1 MPTITRLPLLP
12 LRRLRAEPNQLILHF
27 RGGRMARKGAGI
39 AYWFSPLSAAI
50 AMLPIEDCQ
59 STFVLN
65 EHSSDFQPVKV
76 QSTITYRIA
85 DPEKAAARF
94 NFSLSIETG
103 TWLEQP
109 LDRLASVLAQR
120 ALPVVRKLI
129 SVQPL
134 ETILKLGS
142 EQVREAVTAALGADG
157 EIAAM
162 GLQLVNLV
170 IDQIVPSAEL
180 EKALGTPMREAVQAR
195 ADEAQFQ
202 RRAQAVEKE
211 RAIKENE
218 LATELELERRQQE
231 LIRKRGENAQLQ
243 AEQEAASQRVAI
255 EAAIARAR
263 LQTEANA
270 EQSRINAQA
279 QADAQGLID
288 AQLAAAMQQRHEIW
302 TRTPTAAATAMALA
316 DLAGKLQTIGH
327 LNITPD
333 LLGQSF
339 TQLLRDRAATDPA
352 PIDQR

>member
-1 MPTITRLPLLP
+1 MPTITRLPILP

-27 RGGRMARKGAGI
+27 RGGRLVRKGAGI

-65 EHSSDFQPVKV
+65 EHSADFQPIKV
-76 QSTITYRIA
+76 QATITYRIA
-85 DPEKAAARF
+85 DAEKAAGRF
-94 NFSLSIETG
+94 NFSLSIEHG
-103 TWLEQP
+103 AWLEQP

-129 SVQPL
+129 SGQRL
-134 ETILKLGS
+134 EAVLQQGS
-142 EQVREAVTAALGADG
+142 EQVRAALVQALGSDP
-157 EIAAM
+157 EILAM

-231 LIRKRGENAQLQ
+231 LIQKRGENALLQ
-243 AEQEAASQRVAI
+243 AQQEAASQRTQI
-255 EAAIARAR
+255 EAAIERQR
-263 LQTEANA
+263 LQTEAA
-270 EQSRINAQA
+270 AQQTRVNAQA
-279 QADAQGLID
+279 QAEAQQLLA
-288 AQLAAAMQQRHEIW
+288 AQAAAAMREQHAIW
-302 TRTPTAAATAMALA
+302 RDTPAQAATAMALSQ
-316 DLAGKLQTIGH
+316 LATKLQSIGH

-333 LLGQSF
+333 LLGQSL
-339 TQLLRDRAATDPA
+339 TQLLRDQAAP
-352 PIDQR
+352 

>member
-12 LRRLRAEPNQLILHF
+12 LRRLRAEPNQLILHY
-27 RGGRMARKGAGI
+27 RGGRLVTKGAGI

-65 EHSSDFQPVKV
+65 EHSADFQPIKV

-85 DPEKAAARF
+85 DPEKAAGRF
-94 NFSLSIETG
+94 NFSLSIDKG
-103 TWLEQP
+103 VWLEQP

-129 SVQPL
+129 SGQRL
-134 ETILKLGS
+134 EAVLQQGS
-142 EQVREAVTAALGADG
+142 EQVRAALVQALGSDP
-157 EIAAM
+157 EILAM

-231 LIRKRGENAQLQ
+231 LIQKRGENALLQ
-243 AEQEAASQRVAI
+243 AQQEAASQRTQI
-255 EAAIARAR
+255 EAAIERQR
-263 LQTEANA
+263 LQTEAA
-270 EQSRINAQA
+270 AQQTRINAQA
-279 QADAQGLID
+279 QAEAQQLLA
-288 AQLAAAMQQRHEIW
+288 AQAAAAMREQHAIW
-302 TRTPTAAATAMALA
+302 RDTPAAAATAMALGQ
-316 DLAGKLQTIGH
+316 LAGKLQSIGH

-333 LLGQSF
+333 LLGQSL
-339 TQLLRDRAATDPA
+339 TQLLRDQAAP
-352 PIDQR
+352 

>member
-12 LRRLRAEPNQLILHF
+12 LRRLRAEPNQLILHY
-27 RGGRMARKGAGI
+27 RGGRLVTKGAGI

-65 EHSSDFQPVKV
+65 EHSADFQPIKV
-76 QSTITYRIA
+76 QATITYRIA
-85 DPEKAAARF
+85 DAEKAAGRF
-94 NFSLSIETG
+94 NFSLSIEHG
-103 TWLEQP
+103 AWLEQP

-129 SVQPL
+129 SGQRL
-134 ETILKLGS
+134 EAVLQQGS
-142 EQVREAVTAALGADG
+142 EQVRAALVQALGSDP
-157 EIAAM
+157 EILAM

-231 LIRKRGENAQLQ
+231 LIQKRGENALLQ
-243 AEQEAASQRVAI
+243 AQQEAASQRTQI
-255 EAAIARAR
+255 EAAIERQR
-263 LQTEANA
+263 LQTEAA
-270 EQSRINAQA
+270 AQQTRVNAQA
-279 QADAQGLID
+279 QAEAQQLLA
-288 AQLAAAMQQRHEIW
+288 AQAAAAMREQHAIW
-302 TRTPTAAATAMALA
+302 RDTPAQAATAMALSQ
-316 DLAGKLQTIGH
+316 LATKLQSIGH

-333 LLGQSF
+333 LLGQSL
-339 TQLLRDRAATDPA
+339 TQLLRDQAAP
-352 PIDQR
+352 

>member
-1 MPTITRLPLLP
+1 M
-12 LRRLRAEPNQLILHF
+12 
-27 RGGRMARKGAGI
+27 RKGAGI

-65 EHSSDFQPVKV
+65 EHSADFQSIKV

-85 DPEKAAARF
+85 DAEKAAARF
-94 NFSLSIETG
+94 NFSLSIDHG
-103 TWLEQP
+103 AWLEQP
-109 LDRLASVLAQR
+109 LDRLAGVLAQR

-129 SVQPL
+129 AAQTL
-134 ETILKLGS
+134 EAVLQHGS
-142 EQVREAVTAALGADG
+142 EQVREAVSKALTTDP

-231 LIRKRGENAQLQ
+231 LIQKRGENALLQ
-243 AEQEAASQRVAI
+243 AQQEAASQRTQV
-255 EAAIARAR
+255 EAAIERAR
-263 LQTEANA
+263 MQTDAAALQT
-270 EQSRINAQA
+270 RINAQA
-279 QADAQGLID
+279 QADAQ
-288 AQLAAAMQQRHEIW
+288 QLLATQAAAAMQQRHDIW
-302 TRTPTAAATAMALA
+302 ASTPATAATAMAMTE
-316 DLAGKLQTIGH
+316 LAGKLTTIGH

-333 LLGQSF
+333 MLGQSF
-339 TQLLRDRAATDPA
+339 TQFLRDRTA
-352 PIDQR
+352 PE

>member
-12 LRRLRAEPNQLILHF
+12 LRRLRAEPNQLILHY
-27 RGGRMARKGAGI
+27 RGGRLVTKGAGI

-65 EHSSDFQPVKV
+65 EHSADFQPIKV

-85 DPEKAAARF
+85 DPEKAAGRF
-94 NFSLSIETG
+94 NFSLSIDKG
-103 TWLEQP
+103 VWLEQP
-109 LDRLASVLAQR
+109 LDRLASELAQR

-129 SVQPL
+129 SGQRL
-134 ETILKLGS
+134 EAVLQQGS
-142 EQVREAVTAALGADG
+142 EQVRAALVQALGSDP
-157 EIAAM
+157 EILAM

-231 LIRKRGENAQLQ
+231 LIQKRGENALLQ
-243 AEQEAASQRVAI
+243 AQQEAASQRTQI
-255 EAAIARAR
+255 EAAIERQR
-263 LQTEANA
+263 LQTEAA
-270 EQSRINAQA
+270 AQQTRVNAQA
-279 QADAQGLID
+279 QAEAQQLLA
-288 AQLAAAMQQRHEIW
+288 AQAAAAMREQHAIW
-302 TRTPTAAATAMALA
+302 RDTPAQAATAMALSQ
-316 DLAGKLQTIGH
+316 LATKLQSIGH

-333 LLGQSF
+333 LLGQSL
-339 TQLLRDRAATDPA
+339 TQLLRDQAAP
-352 PIDQR
+352 

>member
-1 MPTITRLPLLP
+1 MPTISRLPILP

-27 RGGRMARKGAGI
+27 RGGRLARKGAGI

-65 EHSSDFQPVKV
+65 EHSVDFQPVKV
-76 QSTITYRIA
+76 QATLTYRIVDA
-85 DPEKAAARF
+85 EKAAGRF
-94 NFSLSIETG
+94 NFSLSIDTG
-103 TWLEQP
+103 AWLEQP
-109 LDRLASVLAQR
+109 LDRLAGVLAQR
-120 ALPVVRKLI
+120 ALPVVRKLL

-134 ETILKLGS
+134 EAILKQGS
-142 EQVREAVTAALGADG
+142 EQVREAVSAAMSADA

-231 LIRKRGENAQLQ
+231 LIRKRGENALLQ
-243 AEQEAASQRVAI
+243 AEQEAASQRVQI
-255 EAAIARAR
+255 EAGIERAR
-263 LQTEANA
+263 LQTEAAA
-270 EQSRINAQA
+270 EQTRINARA
-279 QADAQGLID
+279 QADA
-288 AQLAAAMQQRHEIW
+288 AQLLAEQQASAMQQRHDIW
-302 TRTPTAAATAMALA
+302 TRTPSAAATAMALA
-316 DLAGKLQTIGH
+316 DVAGKLQSIGH

-333 LLGQSF
+333 LLAQSF
-339 TQLLRDRAATDPA
+339 VQMVRDSGDAGR
-352 PIDQR
+352 

>member
-12 LRRLRAEPNQLILHF
+12 LKRLRAEPNQLILHF
-27 RGGRMARKGAGI
+27 RGGRLVRKGAGI

-65 EHSSDFQPVKV
+65 EHSSDFQPIKV

-85 DPEKAAARF
+85 DAEKAAGRF
-94 NFSLSIETG
+94 NFSLSIEHG
-103 TWLEQP
+103 AWLEQP

-129 SVQPL
+129 SAQTL
-134 ETILKLGS
+134 EQVLRNGS
-142 EQVREAVTAALGADG
+142 EQVREAVSRALTSDP

-231 LIRKRGENAQLQ
+231 LIQKRGENALLQ
-243 AEQEAASQRVAI
+243 VQQEAASQRTQIEGAI
-255 EAAIARAR
+255 ERAR
-263 LQTEANA
+263 LQTEAAALQTEINAKAQAAAQTLLA
-270 EQSRINAQA
+270 EQQ
-279 QADAQGLID
+279 
-288 AQLAAAMQQRHEIW
+288 AAAMQRQHEIW
-302 TRTPTAAATAMALA
+302 AQTPPAAATAMALTQ
-316 DLAGKLQTIGH
+316 LAGKLQSIGH
-327 LNITPD
+327 LNVTPD
-333 LLGQSF
+333 LIGQSL
-339 TQLLRDRAATDPA
+339 TQFLRDRAAPE
-352 PIDQR
+352 

>member
-12 LRRLRAEPNQLILHF
+12 LRRLRAEPNQLILHY
-27 RGGRMARKGAGI
+27 RGGRLVTKGAGI

-65 EHSSDFQPVKV
+65 EHSADFQPIKV

-85 DPEKAAARF
+85 DPEKAAGRF
-94 NFSLSIETG
+94 NFSLSIDKG
-103 TWLEQP
+103 VWLEQP

-129 SVQPL
+129 SGQRL
-134 ETILKLGS
+134 EAVLQQGS
-142 EQVREAVTAALGADG
+142 EQVRAALVQALGSDP
-157 EIAAM
+157 EILAM

-231 LIRKRGENAQLQ
+231 QIQKRGENALLQ
-243 AEQEAASQRVAI
+243 AQQEAASQRTQI
-255 EAAIARAR
+255 EAAIERQR
-263 LQTEANA
+263 LQTEAA
-270 EQSRINAQA
+270 AQQTRVNAQA
-279 QADAQGLID
+279 QAEAQQLLA
-288 AQLAAAMQQRHEIW
+288 AQAAAAMREQHAIW
-302 TRTPTAAATAMALA
+302 RDTPAQAATAMALSQ
-316 DLAGKLQTIGH
+316 LATKLQSIGH

-333 LLGQSF
+333 LLGQSL
-339 TQLLRDRAATDPA
+339 TQLLRDQAAP
-352 PIDQR
+352 

>member
-1 MPTITRLPLLP
+1 MPTITRLPVLP

-27 RGGRMARKGAGI
+27 RSGRLVRKGAGI

-65 EHSSDFQPVKV
+65 EHSADFQAIKV

-85 DPEKAAARF
+85 DAEKAAGRF
-94 NFSLSIETG
+94 NFSLSIEHG
-103 TWLEQP
+103 AWLVQP

-129 SVQPL
+129 SAQTL
-134 ETILKLGS
+134 EAVLRFGS
-142 EQVREAVTAALGADG
+142 EQVREAVTKALTSDP

-231 LIRKRGENAQLQ
+231 LIQKRGENALLQ
-243 AEQEAASQRVAI
+243 TQQEAASQRSQV
-255 EAAIARAR
+255 EAAIERAR
-263 LQTEANA
+263 LQTQAAA
-270 EQSRINAQA
+270 EQTHINAQA
-279 QADAQGLID
+279 QAKAQELL
-288 AQLAAAMQQRHEIW
+288 ANQLAAAMKQRHDVW
-302 TRTPTAAATAMALA
+302 AGTPTGAATAMAMME
-316 DLAGKLQTIGH
+316 LAGKLQNIGH
-327 LNITPD
+327 LNVTPD
-333 LLGQSF
+333 LLGQSL
-339 TQLLRDRAATDPA
+339 TQFLRDRSGP
-352 PIDQR
+352 Q

>member
-12 LRRLRAEPNQLILHF
+12 LRRLRAEPNQLILHY
-27 RGGRMARKGAGI
+27 RGGRLVTKGAGI

-65 EHSSDFQPVKV
+65 EHSADFQPIKV

-85 DPEKAAARF
+85 DPEKAASRF
-94 NFSLSIETG
+94 NFSLSIDKG
-103 TWLEQP
+103 VWLEQP

-129 SVQPL
+129 SAQPL
-134 ETILKLGS
+134 EAVLRQGS
-142 EQVREAVTAALGADG
+142 EQVRAALVQALTSDP

-162 GLQLVNLV
+162 GLQLVSLV

-231 LIRKRGENAQLQ
+231 LIRKRGENALLQ
-243 AEQEAASQRVAI
+243 AQQEAASQRTQV
-255 EAAIARAR
+255 EAAIERQR
-263 LQTEANA
+263 LQTEAA
-270 EQSRINAQA
+270 AQQTKINAQA
-279 QADAQGLID
+279 QAEAQQLLA
-288 AQLAAAMQQRHEIW
+288 AQAAAAMREQHGIW
-302 TRTPTAAATAMALA
+302 RDTPPAAATAMALGQ
-316 DLAGKLQTIGH
+316 LATKLQSIGH

-339 TQLLRDRAATDPA
+339 TQLLRDQAAP
-352 PIDQR
+352 

>member
-27 RGGRMARKGAGI
+27 RSGKIVRKGAGM

-65 EHSSDFQPVKV
+65 EHSADFQPIKV
-76 QSTITYRIA
+76 QSTISYRIIDA
-85 DPEKAAARF
+85 EKAASRF
-94 NFSLSIETG
+94 NFSLSIDSG
-103 TWLEQP
+103 AWLEQP

-129 SVQPL
+129 SAQKL
-134 ETILKLGS
+134 EAVLAQGS
-142 EQVREAVTAALGADG
+142 EQVRDAVAQALGDDP

-231 LIRKRGENAQLQ
+231 LIQKRGENAMLQ
-243 AEQEAASQRVAI
+243 AQQEAQSEQAQV
-255 EAAIARAR
+255 EAAIARER
-263 LQTEANA
+263 LQTSANA
-270 EQSRINAQA
+270 ENRRINAQA
-279 QADAQGLID
+279 QAEAD
-288 AQLAAAMQQRHEIW
+288 QLLADQAAAAMQQRHQVW
-302 TRTPTAAATAMALA
+302 ANTPTSAATAMAMSELA
-316 DLAGKLQTIGH
+316 SKLKTIGH
-327 LNITPD
+327 LNITPE
-333 LLGQSF
+333 LLAQNF
-339 TQLLRDRAATDPA
+339 TQFLRDQSPSE
-352 PIDQR
+352 

>member
-1 MPTITRLPLLP
+1 M
-12 LRRLRAEPNQLILHF
+12 
-27 RGGRMARKGAGI
+27 
-39 AYWFSPLSAAI
+39 
-50 AMLPIEDCQ
+50 
-59 STFVLN
+59 LN
-65 EHSSDFQPVKV
+65 EHSADFQPIKV

-85 DPEKAAARF
+85 DPEKAAGRF
-94 NFSLSIETG
+94 NFSLSIDKG
-103 TWLEQP
+103 VWLEQP

-120 ALPVVRKLI
+120 ALPVVRKLL

-134 ETILKLGS
+134 EAILKQGS
-142 EQVREAVTAALGADG
+142 EQVRAALVQALGSDP
-157 EIAAM
+157 EILAM

-231 LIRKRGENAQLQ
+231 LIQKRGENALLQ
-243 AEQEAASQRVAI
+243 AQQEAASQRTQI
-255 EAAIARAR
+255 EAAIERQR
-263 LQTEANA
+263 LQTEAA
-270 EQSRINAQA
+270 AQQTRVNAQA
-279 QADAQGLID
+279 QAEAQQLLA
-288 AQLAAAMQQRHEIW
+288 AQAAAAMREQHAIW
-302 TRTPTAAATAMALA
+302 RDTPAQAATAMALSQ
-316 DLAGKLQTIGH
+316 LATKLQSIGH

-339 TQLLRDRAATDPA
+339 TQLLRDQAAP
-352 PIDQR
+352 

>member
-12 LRRLRAEPNQLILHF
+12 LRRLRAEPNQLILHY
-27 RGGRMARKGAGI
+27 RGGRLVTKGAGI

-65 EHSSDFQPVKV
+65 EHSADFQPIKV

-85 DPEKAAARF
+85 DPEKAAGRF
-94 NFSLSIETG
+94 NFSLSIDKG
-103 TWLEQP
+103 VWLEQP

-129 SVQPL
+129 SAQPL
-134 ETILKLGS
+134 EAVLRQGS
-142 EQVREAVTAALGADG
+142 EQVRAALVQALTSDP

-162 GLQLVNLV
+162 GLQLVSLV

-231 LIRKRGENAQLQ
+231 LIRKRGENALLQ
-243 AEQEAASQRVAI
+243 AQQEAASQRTQV
-255 EAAIARAR
+255 EAAIERQR
-263 LQTEANA
+263 LQTEAA
-270 EQSRINAQA
+270 AQQTKINAQA
-279 QADAQGLID
+279 QAEAQQLLA
-288 AQLAAAMQQRHEIW
+288 AQAAAAMREQHAIW
-302 TRTPTAAATAMALA
+302 RDTPAQAATAMALSQ
-316 DLAGKLQTIGH
+316 LATKLQSIGH

-333 LLGQSF
+333 LLGQSL
-339 TQLLRDRAATDPA
+339 TQLLRDQAAP
-352 PIDQR
+352 

>member
-27 RGGRMARKGAGI
+27 RGGKLVRKGGGI

-65 EHSSDFQPVKV
+65 EHTADFQAIKV

-85 DPEKAAARF
+85 DAEKAAGRF
-94 NFSLSIETG
+94 NFSLSIDHG
-103 TWLEQP
+103 AWLEQP
-109 LDRLASVLAQR
+109 LDRLANVLAQR

-129 SVQPL
+129 SAQKL
-134 ETILKLGS
+134 EAVLQHGS
-142 EQVREAVTAALGADG
+142 EQVREAVVAAFAADA
-157 EIAAM
+157 ELAAM

-211 RAIKENE
+211 RTIKENE
-218 LATELELERRQQE
+218 LATELELERRQME
-231 LIRKRGENAQLQ
+231 LIQKRGENALLQ
-243 AEQEAASQRVAI
+243 AQQEAASLQAQI
-255 EAAIARAR
+255 EAELTRAT
-263 LQTEANA
+263 LQAQAHA

-279 QADAQGLID
+279 EADAQRILSEQQ
-288 AQLAAAMQQRHEIW
+288 AEAMQKHHDIW
-302 TRTPTAAATAMALA
+302 ASTPTHAATGMAMSE
-316 DLAGKLQTIGH
+316 LAGKLQTIGH

-339 TQLLRDRAATDPA
+339 SQFLRDQSTPR
-352 PIDQR
+352 

>member
-1 MPTITRLPLLP
+1 MPTITRLPILP

-27 RGGRMARKGAGI
+27 RGGKLVRKGSGI

-65 EHSSDFQPVKV
+65 EHSADFQSIKV

-85 DPEKAAARF
+85 DAEKAAGRF
-94 NFSLSIETG
+94 NFSLSIDHG
-103 TWLEQP
+103 AWLEQP

-129 SVQPL
+129 SAQNL
-134 ETILKLGS
+134 ETVLQHGS
-142 EQVREAVTAALGADG
+142 EQVREAVVAAFAKDA

-180 EKALGTPMREAVQAR
+180 EKALGTPMREAVQTR

-211 RAIKENE
+211 RTIKENE
-218 LATELELERRQQE
+218 LATELELERRQMQ
-231 LIRKRGENAQLQ
+231 LIQKRGENALLRAQ
-243 AEQEAASQRVAI
+243 QEAASQQAQV
-255 EAAIARAR
+255 EAEIARA
-263 LQTEANA
+263 LLKADAEA
-270 EQSRINAQA
+270 QHTRISAQA
-279 QADAQGLID
+279 QADGQQIIAAQE
-288 AQLAAAMQQRHEIW
+288 AAAMQQRHQIW
-302 TRTPTAAATAMALA
+302 AATPAGAATAMAMNQMA
-316 DLAGKLQTIGH
+316 AKLQTIGH

-333 LLGQSF
+333 MLGQSLI
-339 TQLLRDRAATDPA
+339 QLLRDQSALE
-352 PIDQR
+352 

>member
-12 LRRLRAEPNQLILHF
+12 LRRLRAEPNQLILHY
-27 RGGRMARKGAGI
+27 RGGRLVTKGAGI

-65 EHSSDFQPVKV
+65 EHSADFQPIKV

-85 DPEKAAARF
+85 DPEKAAGRF
-94 NFSLSIETG
+94 NFSLSIDKG
-103 TWLEQP
+103 VWLEQP

-129 SVQPL
+129 SAQPL
-134 ETILKLGS
+134 EAVLRQGS
-142 EQVREAVTAALGADG
+142 EQVRAALVQALTSDP

-162 GLQLVNLV
+162 GLQLVSLV

-231 LIRKRGENAQLQ
+231 LIRKRGENALLQ
-243 AEQEAASQRVAI
+243 AQQEAASQRTQV
-255 EAAIARAR
+255 EAAIERQR
-263 LQTEANA
+263 LQTEAA
-270 EQSRINAQA
+270 AQQTKINAQA
-279 QADAQGLID
+279 QAEAQQLLA
-288 AQLAAAMQQRHEIW
+288 AQAAAAMREQHGIW
-302 TRTPTAAATAMALA
+302 RDTPPAAATAMALGQ
-316 DLAGKLQTIGH
+316 LATKLQSIGH

-339 TQLLRDRAATDPA
+339 TQLLRDQAAP
-352 PIDQR
+352 

>member
-12 LRRLRAEPNQLILHF
+12 LRRLRAEPNQLILHY
-27 RGGRMARKGAGI
+27 RGGRLVTKGAGI

-65 EHSSDFQPVKV
+65 EHSADFQPIKV

-85 DPEKAAARF
+85 DPEKAAGRF
-94 NFSLSIETG
+94 NFSLSIDKG
-103 TWLEQP
+103 VWLEQP

-129 SVQPL
+129 SAQPL
-134 ETILKLGS
+134 EAVLRQGS
-142 EQVREAVTAALGADG
+142 EQVRAALVQALGSDP
-157 EIAAM
+157 EILAM

-231 LIRKRGENAQLQ
+231 LIRKRGENALLQ
-243 AEQEAASQRVAI
+243 AQQEAASQRTQV
-255 EAAIARAR
+255 EAAIERQR
-263 LQTEANA
+263 LQTEAA
-270 EQSRINAQA
+270 AQQTKINAQA
-279 QADAQGLID
+279 QAEAQQLLA
-288 AQLAAAMQQRHEIW
+288 AQAAAAMREQHGIW
-302 TRTPTAAATAMALA
+302 RDTPPAAATAMALGQ
-316 DLAGKLQTIGH
+316 LATKLQSIGH

-339 TQLLRDRAATDPA
+339 TQLLRDQAAP
-352 PIDQR
+352 